1 MSRTRVLLLP
11 GRGNSG
17 PDHWQTYWEQAFP
30 EFERV
35 LQTNWETPDVRDWI
49 RNLHEVIARDSRPAI
64 LVAHSLSCC
73 LVAHWAAVHSGPIE
87 AALLVAPSDV
97 DAPTFPPGTTGFSP
111 MPLQPLPFRSIV
123 VASTNDERVS
133 VERSRQFA
141 AAWHA
146 KYVLLGDRGHIGSAA
161 KLGAWPEGMELL
173 DRLRRE

>member
-17 PDHWQTYWEQAFP
+17 PDHWQTYWEQANP
-30 EFERV
+30 GFERV
-35 LQTNWETPDVRDWI
+35 LQTDWETPDVRDWI
-49 RNLHEVIARDSRPAI
+49 RNLHEAIARDSRPAI

-73 LVAHWAAVHSGPIE
+73 LVAHWATVHSGPVE

-97 DAPTFPPGTTGFSP
+97 DAPTFPPGPTGFSP

-123 VASTNDERVS
+123 VASTDDERVS

-141 AAWHA
+141 VAWHA
-146 KYVLLGDRGHIGSAA
+146 EYALLGNRGHIGSAA